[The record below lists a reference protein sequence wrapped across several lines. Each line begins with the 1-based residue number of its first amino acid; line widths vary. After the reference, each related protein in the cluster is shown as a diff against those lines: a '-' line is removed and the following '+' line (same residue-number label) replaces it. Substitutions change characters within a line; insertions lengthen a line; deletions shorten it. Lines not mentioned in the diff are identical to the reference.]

1 MPTVC
6 DLAPVGDGASARGIG
21 HGAVAFSVEGSVIDF
36 RKLRECLRTL
46 RDEDVFLMLD
56 DAIERL
62 SPEDLEQVVRPF
74 LDLELLRPSGA
85 KLGSAELIDQ
95 VRAFANESNAGDSY
109 ESFDVTSRNCTKLSR
124 GTLAW
129 IATCCRLFDQCVVSV
144 GRGDASEVLAAM
156 NVLFGLVESID
167 ERDDV
172 LFFAD
177 EGGSW
182 LVGIDWKQVLPAW
195 IHLLTARSGAVEFAA
210 AVVDRHGRL
219 PSHARVGF
227 LALAESMATPAQAAA
242 LAASSRGGRV
252 NR

>member
-1 MPTVC
+1 
-6 DLAPVGDGASARGIG
+6 
-21 HGAVAFSVEGSVIDF
+21 VIELG
-36 RKLRECLRTL
+36 KLRGCLRTL

-62 SPEDLEQVVRPF
+62 TAEDLEQVVSPF
-74 LDLELLRPSGA
+74 LDLERLRPSGA
-85 KLGSAELIDQ
+85 MLGSADLIDQ
-95 VRAFANESNAGDSY
+95 VRAFANESNAGDYY
-109 ESFDVTSRNCTKLSR
+109 ESFDVASRNYTKLSR

-129 IATCCRLFDQCVVSV
+129 IATCCRLFDRCVAEV

-156 NVLFGLVESID
+156 NVLFGLVETID
-167 ERDDV
+167 ERDDI

-195 IHLLTARSGAVEFAA
+195 IQLLAARSGAVEFAA

-219 PSHARVGF
+219 PPHARVGF
-227 LALAESMATPAQAAA
+227 LELAESMATPAQAAA
-242 LAASSRGGRV
+242 LAERIAANSRGGRV